1 MGLEKVLKKGVM
13 PMRAKKSFQNTEIA
27 RQTKTE
33 IKKTLNYKYMVNQV
47 KSKPKNKKSSRN

>member
-1 MGLEKVLKKGVM
+1 
-13 PMRAKKSFQNTEIA
+13 MRAKKSFQNTEIA